1 MTIFSE
7 NVGTVTIGE
16 DQHDTQNYEVAAW
29 HTDYELTPGE
39 YVVRASQTNHTH
51 RPGLVTFWATVP
63 GTVVDSYTPSLL
75 GGVPVSG
82 QPQGKNHRDVG
93 RVFDRHIR
101 VNHADVRGLSN
112 DKLVLQPFVTTG
124 VDRDTGRMDMKL
136 NSWGISWREAVTP
149 DHYSSTWACELACA
163 DEIGALCADQ
173 FTAAYM
179 VNHWLDMGYSQ
190 YDIEGWRF
198 AHGTLD
204 RKYVWNAHLTDA
216 AEAVRRNS
224 NNRNTTNA

>member
-16 DQHDTQNYEVAAW
+16 DQHDTQSYEVAAW
-29 HTDYELTPGE
+29 HTHYQLTPGE
-39 YVVRASQTNHTH
+39 YVVRAAQMDHTH
-51 RPGLVTFWATVP
+51 KPGLVTFWATVP

-75 GGVPVSG
+75 GGVPVGSE
-82 QPQGKNHRDVG
+82 PQGENHRDVG
-93 RVFDRHIR
+93 RIYDRRIQI
-101 VNHADVRGLSN
+101 NHADIVGLSN

-124 VDRDTGRMDMKL
+124 VDRGTGRMEMKL
-136 NSWGISWREAVTP
+136 NSWGLSWREAATP
-149 DHYSSTWACELACA
+149 DYYSGTWACELTCR

-179 VNHWLDMGYSQ
+179 VNHWLDNDHDQ

-204 RKYVWNAHLTDA
+204 RKYPWNEHLTDA
-216 AEAVRRNS
+216 SEAVRRHT
-224 NNRNTTNA
+224 NNRKTTNV